1 MLTTDAD
8 AVDPWLD
15 VHARFFFR
23 GESLAKGVTA
33 TKTGTVCTAAG
44 DHVTSAA
51 VLDVLRQWAAKR
63 GEDAERKRI
72 AATAAAQKKTERAA
86 ATEANAARREA
97 AATRRTAAA
106 SAAEEVSL
114 RAVAGARA
122 SIRRH
127 ARPLRERRAIAK
139 QRAVERRA

>member
-1 MLTTDAD
+1 M
-8 AVDPWLD
+8 
-15 VHARFFFR
+15 
-23 GESLAKGVTA
+23 
-33 TKTGTVCTAAG
+33 CTAAG
-44 DHVTSAA
+44 AHVTSAA
-51 VLDVLRQWAAKR
+51 VLDVLCQRAAKR

-86 ATEANAARREA
+86 ATGANAARRAA

-127 ARPLRERRAIAK
+127 ARPLR
-139 QRAVERRA
+139 